1 MSINVE
7 SLTGKERITDRF
19 TWGAKLI
26 WMSSTTH
33 LYIYPVPKV
42 MIIILFSFAYSTWKP
57 ITVSLSRM
65 TRVSVLRGLSLLGAR
80 IRKWKRRGEK
90 KEEELASRRLQKFFF
105 FQRKVSN
112 NCVQRDDSPPTG
124 GNIAAGLFLSQS
136 LLLSDYFDD
145 VVLRAD

>member
-19 TWGAKLI
+19 TRGAKLI

-57 ITVSLSRM
+57 ITVSLSFSGEWHEFLCCVVFWAPEFENERD
-65 TRVSVLRGLSLLGAR
+65 A
-80 IRKWKRRGEK
+80 EK
-90 KEEELASRRLQKFFF
+90 KKEELASRRLKKFFF